1 MWSRKLEMSFSPSVP
16 AELEQITLVSLL
28 NQVTQSSLDKIQL
41 IFPDSANF
49 NIDNIVCLENTLEGV
64 PSKFNAPDGPKCTVS
79 KNLSSDLQN
88 NILTIT
94 N

>member
-1 MWSRKLEMSFSPSVP
+1 MSFSPSVP
-16 AELEQITLVSLL
+16 AELEQLTLVSLL
-28 NQVTQSSLDKIQL
+28 KQVTQSSLDKIQL

-49 NIDNIVCLENTLEGV
+49 NIDGIVCLENTVVGGGGT
-64 PSKFNAPDGPKCTVS
+64 SKFNAPDGPKCTVS